1 LSRGEE
7 KFLHDYSGVVPWLY
21 PSHFGSLAAEVRM
34 TRKALLRLL
43 GLAILVLAV
52 FAIYLIWAGP
62 RHHIDAAGYERIKTG
77 MSLEQVEAILGVPE
91 GDYST
96 LGLTQKSEINLSWL
110 AIGQGRDIMLG
121 RTETSQWSSNFAAI
135 RVDFKDGHVRH
146 ARFVKLTP
154 SFGATVRRWI
164 RVN

>member
-1 LSRGEE
+1 MKR
-7 KFLHDYSGVVPWLY
+7 
-21 PSHFGSLAAEVRM
+21 RTM
-34 TRKALLRLL
+34 LRSL
-43 GLAILVLAV
+43 GLAILILV
-52 FAIYLIWAGP
+52 AIATYLFCAGP
-62 RHHIDAAGYERIKTG
+62 RHHIDAASYERIKTG
-77 MSLEQVEAILGVPE
+77 MSLEEVEAILGVPE

-121 RTETSQWSSNFAAI
+121 RTETCQWSSNFAAI

-154 SFGATVRRWI
+154 SFWATVRRWT
-164 RVN
+164 RMN